1 VRRETGK
8 EQWLLAAESN
18 LIAAAGV
25 LELTTRNLARLR
37 ELYKTLAV
45 SQKDLEQGISDQQ
58 TAESHLRAG
67 RDAVRI
73 FGKSYAEIDKIV
85 AARLADPTLVVSSPI
100 DGRIVARNAAPGLFV
115 QPANPPPPYIV
126 ADVDT
131 MWMLANLVENDSPAF
146 RVGQAVKVSNARL
159 DDEGEPWR
167 SGKKRRGRASAG
179 TSFHFDAMTRRRSPA
194 R

>member
-100 DGRIVARNAAPGLFV
+100 DGRIVARNAAPVAIVIGL
-115 QPANPPPPYIV
+115 P
-126 ADVDT
+126 T
-131 MWMLANLVENDSPAF
+131 
-146 RVGQAVKVSNARL
+146 
-159 DDEGEPWR
+159 
-167 SGKKRRGRASAG
+167 RASRNQLIYVAYG
-179 TSFHFDAMTRRRSPA
+179 RRRESRKIVDGGTAVGTKNPHERA
-194 R
+194 GVSYRNGG